1 GGARG
6 IRAHVAVRAGRAAAA
21 AAQHACRATHVI
33 APRRAFIAKHVLLF
47 LAFKLFCAFIALFRQ
62 NIIFAML
69 KMTSS

>member
-1 GGARG
+1 
-6 IRAHVAVRAGRAAAA
+6 VRARRAAAMR
-21 AAQHACRATHVI
+21 HATHAVPRVT

-47 LAFKLFCAFIALFRQ
+47 LAFKLFSPSLYFFGE